1 MLRKHNYDRSLVD
14 GVNHTMVDGTIR
26 DHKKHSDIKIK
37 THLYMP
43 TAEPTRFNTSKAG
56 MYCNYQ
62 LPTTIRES
70 I

>member
-1 MLRKHNYDRSLVD
+1 
-14 GVNHTMVDGTIR
+14 MVDGTIR

-56 MYCNYQ
+56 MYCNYN
-62 LPTTIRES
+62 PTAIRES